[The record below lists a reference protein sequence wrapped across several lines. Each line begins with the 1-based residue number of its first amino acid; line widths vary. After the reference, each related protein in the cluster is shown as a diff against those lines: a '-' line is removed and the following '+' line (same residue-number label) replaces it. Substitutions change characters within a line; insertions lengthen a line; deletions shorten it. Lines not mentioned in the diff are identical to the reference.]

1 MAKNKNNKKQNSKNC
16 LMPLKQDAN
25 YLASMHQVK
34 LQRTVPQMVRE
45 LLQGK
50 INLEEYAPYLLGNA
64 ELANNILQYLYA
76 EAVNAQ
82 ADYNAYQYYLLNAMN
97 NQDGNQM
104 VGLYTTKVN
113 NASSRLVVYSDMYQG
128 FMYFFQTGDYR
139 YILPQIT
146 KNSRYAHQ
154 ISTTDNSAIDYV
166 TRQLNPR
173 RNNRQN
179 YNRGNNNNGG
189 YRNGKD
195 RSRGSGFVP
204 REK

>member
-25 YLASMHQVK
+25 YLVNMHQVK

-50 INLEEYAPYLLGNA
+50 INLEEYAPYLLGNV

-104 VGLYTTKVN
+104 VGLYTTK
-113 NASSRLVVYSDMYQG
+113 
-128 FMYFFQTGDYR
+128 
-139 YILPQIT
+139 
-146 KNSRYAHQ
+146 
-154 ISTTDNSAIDYV
+154 
-166 TRQLNPR
+166 
-173 RNNRQN
+173 
-179 YNRGNNNNGG
+179 
-189 YRNGKD
+189 
-195 RSRGSGFVP
+195 
-204 REK
+204 

>member
-1 MAKNKNNKKQNSKNC
+1 MAKNNGKKKQNSKNC

-25 YLASMHQVK
+25 YLVNMHQVK

-45 LLQGK
+45 LLQGR

-82 ADYNAYQYYLLNAMN
+82 ADYNAFQYYLMNAMN
-97 NQDGNQM
+97 NQEGNAM
-104 VGLYTTKVN
+104 VGLYTTKTN
-113 NASSRLVVYSDMYQG
+113 NAAARLVVYSGMYQG

-139 YILPQIT
+139 YILPEIT

-154 ISTTDNSAIDYV
+154 ISTVDSSAVDYV
-166 TRQLNPR
+166 TRQMNPR
-173 RNNRQN
+173 RNNN
-179 YNRGNNNNGG
+179 YRGNNNNGG
-189 YRNGKD
+189 NRRYGKERGRN
-195 RSRGSGFVP
+195 SGQIP
-204 REK
+204 RRE